1 MSAYA
6 RWQSQGLR
14 WIAALFTGAADH
26 LERHATEPA
35 PAIDPA
41 PWEPLHAC
49 GSHDAIEDLR
59 GRIHSRYL

>member
-1 MSAYA
+1 MSGYA

-26 LERHATEPA
+26 LERHA
-35 PAIDPA
+35 IDPA
-41 PWEPLHAC
+41 PWEPLPAR
-49 GSHDAIEDLR
+49 GSDDAIEDLR